1 MLKDIGNFNYVECR
15 DVDTLIAEMRKYIKK
30 EDAIDEVKRAY
41 DFAEEKHHNQKRK
54 NGDPFII
61 HPLSTAYYLS
71 QWRMGPKTIIAG
83 LLHDIIEDTPV
94 TFEEVE
100 EIYGTDVADIVEAVT
115 KVSYFTEENRVQ
127 MKAQYLRK
135 LFLSMI
141 RDIRVIIVK
150 IADRMHNILTLKY
163 MAPDKQK
170 LIAKETLEI
179 YSTIA
184 HRIGMKSAKNLLEDY
199 SFEYLN
205 HDEYTKIANLLEED
219 KEARLEIIN
228 EIIADIDRKIARDAS
243 ISDVDVFGRSKTI
256 YSIYRKMHFFGKSF
270 QDINDILA
278 VRIVT
283 KNVDDCYRIL
293 GWIHQMYTPLS
304 GRFKDYIATPKNN
317 LYQSLHTTLANKD
330 GIIFEVQIRTREMD
344 DIAEHGA
351 AAHWKYKEDE
361 INIDISAK
369 QREIDEKVDMFTR
382 LMNLEKL
389 ASDGEVIEYDKSLK
403 VYDEDELEETFKT
416 DYLTAMIYVLTPDGH
431 VVTLP
436 FGSSVLDFAYKIHTD
451 IGNKTVGA
459 KINGVFS
466 AYNTTLNSGEII
478 EIQTSNETE
487 PQEKW
492 LKFVRTATAR
502 KAIEQWLAK
511 KAEIEKKE
519 EEITNQKLIRNTK
532 REIDRYIIANNLKW
546 QVNSLE
552 EIQKKLKVLDYK
564 SIDDFL
570 LSVGKGDFSI
580 SEAVNIVYVSNVELK
595 DIEKIND
602 MKTRKYKS
610 VTGREDIKIN
620 SMERVNCTLAQCCY
634 PLPFESISSFMSKT
648 KGIQVHKSDC
658 ANILNSRKTKN
669 LLKAEWIPAKIINK
683 VYDVKIRMQF
693 QDRPGVLFDI
703 VNILTIRRINIIQV
717 KLISFETDYVAR
729 GSFVIQVKN
738 SEELTTIINN
748 LNEVPGITTV
758 LRVVNSNDSDFD
770 N

>member
-1 MLKDIGNFNYVECR
+1 MTKDIGNFHYVECR
-15 DVDTLIAEMRKYIKK
+15 DLDTLITEMRKYIKK
-30 EDAIDEVKRAY
+30 EDAIEEVKKAY
-41 DFAEEKHHNQKRK
+41 FYAEEKHKDQKRK
-54 NGDPFII
+54 NGDPYII

-83 LLHDIIEDTPV
+83 LLHDVIEDTPV

-100 EIYGTDVADIVEAVT
+100 EMYGTDVADIVEAVT
-115 KVSYFTEENRVQ
+115 KVSYFTEENRAQ

-163 MAPDKQK
+163 MTPDKQK

-205 HDEYTKIANLLEED
+205 RDEYNKIANLLEED

-228 EIIADIDRKIARDAS
+228 EIINDIERKILLDS
-243 ISDVDVFGRSKTI
+243 NLSDVDVFGRSKTI

-278 VRIVT
+278 VRIIT
-283 KNVDDCYRIL
+283 QNIDDCYRIL

-361 INIDISAK
+361 ANIDIAAK

-389 ASDGEVIEYDKSLK
+389 ASNGEEVEYDKTIQ
-403 VYDEDELEETFKT
+403 VYEEDDIEQTFKT

-431 VVTLP
+431 VITLP

-451 IGNKTVGA
+451 VGNKTIGA

-466 AYNTTLNSGEII
+466 PYNTTLNSGEII
-478 EIQTSNETE
+478 EIQTSNDAE

-492 LKFVRTATAR
+492 LRFVITTTAR
-502 KAIEQWLAK
+502 KAIEQSLAK

-519 EEITNQKLIRNTK
+519 EKITNQKLIRNTK
-532 REIDRYIIANNLKW
+532 REVDRYIIANNLKW
-546 QVNSLE
+546 QVNSVD
-552 EIQKKLKVLDYK
+552 EIQRKLKILDYK
-564 SIDDFL
+564 NIDDFL

-580 SEAVNIVYVSNVELK
+580 SEAVNFVYVSKEELK
-595 DIEKIND
+595 DIDKIND

-610 VTGREDIKIN
+610 VVGRDDIRIN
-620 SMERVNCTLAQCCY
+620 GIERISCVLAQCCY
-634 PLPFESISSFMSKT
+634 PVPFESITSYMSKT
-648 KGIQVHKSDC
+648 KGIQVHRSEC
-658 ANILNSRKTKN
+658 VNIVNIRKTKDI
-669 LLKAEWIPAKIINK
+669 LKAEWINSKTKNKKYYAKVRIET
-683 VYDVKIRMQF
+683 
-693 QDRPGVLFDI
+693 QDRPGILLDI
-703 VNILTIRRINIIQV
+703 VNILTSRRINISQIKTIANELDYLV
-717 KLISFETDYVAR
+717 KGSLIVEIS
-729 GSFVIQVKN
+729 N
-738 SEELTTIINN
+738 LEELNSLLNN
-748 LNEVPGITTV
+748 LKELPGIIKVKRV
-758 LRVVNSNDSDFD
+758 LSIGERIDF
-770 N
+770 